1 MILALQIPWVS
12 LEAIRAVESCLGSC
26 GIANL
31 AILQLGK
38 IVEEG
43 GSDYP
48 WGGLGCRVKAGWRN
62 RDWLGFKKGGKKF
75 IKVGGDRARIG
86 RLTQFVPQGGKFD
99 CIHGPCV

>member
-38 IVEEG
+38 IVGEG

-48 WGGLGCRVKAGWRN
+48 WGGLGYRVKERRLLVDEVEHSLLVIVEQSLLVDVEHSVDMLDIG
-62 RDWLGFKKGGKKF
+62 
-75 IKVGGDRARIG
+75 AR
-86 RLTQFVPQGGKFD
+86 
-99 CIHGPCV
+99 

>member
-12 LEAIRAVESCLGSC
+12 LEAIRAVESSLGSC

-38 IVEEG
+38 IVGEG

-48 WGGLGCRVKAGWRN
+48 WGGLGCRAKVWEIG
-62 RDWLGFKKGGKKF
+62 
-75 IKVGGDRARIG
+75 KVG
-86 RLTQFVPQGGKFD
+86 PPK
-99 CIHGPCV
+99 